1 LRRGTVRAA
10 MTDLLVRFA
19 SIVPRFGALLLA
31 VGLAGCGANAGGS
44 PAPPGGALSHPAG
57 ATDLILRYEQG
68 GGFVAP
74 GFLATEGPTFSLYG
88 DGTAIFRN
96 PRDANPVPDSTASP
110 IIRGVPYQVAHLS
123 EAQVQTLLAFALD
136 PGGLRT
142 ADVHYERPIADAP
155 TTVFTIDAGGIK
167 KAVSING
174 LGIDAASG
182 KDAQILTKLTELATK
197 LQGYGSEVSNEQPWS
212 PDRYRGL
219 LGGDAFNSPMPWP
232 WPNIK
237 PTDFVQPTGPT
248 IIRFPARTMTPAEVA
263 RLAITGVEGGLQG
276 VSLLAPDG
284 KVYSFR
290 LRPLLPDEAL

>member
-1 LRRGTVRAA
+1 MSCHRPEAMNARLLRR
-10 MTDLLVRFA
+10 A
-19 SIVPRFGALLLA
+19 SIVRRLGLLVVA
-31 VGLAGCGANAGGS
+31 VGLAGCGALGGAS
-44 PAPPGGALSHPAG
+44 PAPSGGALTHPTG

-68 GGFVAP
+68 GGFVPP

-110 IIRGVPYQVAHLS
+110 LIRGVPYQVAHLS
-123 EAQVQTLLAFALD
+123 ELQVQAVLAYALD
-136 PGGLRT
+136 PGGLRA

-182 KDAQILTKLTELATK
+182 KDAQILAKLTALGTK
-197 LQGYGSEVSNEQPWS
+197 LQGYGSEMSDEQPWS

-219 LGGDAFNSPMPWP
+219 LGEDSFNDPIPWP
-232 WPNIK
+232 WPTIS
-237 PTDFVQPTGPT
+237 PSDFVETTASTTLQ
-248 IIRFPARTMTPAEVA
+248 FPMRTMTPAEVA
-263 RLAITGVEGGLQG
+263 RLGIAGVEGGLQG
-276 VSLLAPDG
+276 VSLKAPSGG
-284 KVYSFR
+284 KSYSFR
-290 LRPLLPDEAL
+290 LRPLLPDEAF